1 MTTNPVRDIAI
12 GVAER
17 LALTPLTLSFTV
29 TRSYRPTV
37 TPEQLGAAAPDD
49 EPAPVVTVV
58 AKSRSSSQA
67 TRATIHDDVAVD
79 VGIQAWCLPDDVARA
94 DKLVGFVGEVV
105 DLLNSVPIAFDGGA
119 SVAIEVNTDP
129 IFDPEML
136 DRNNVFVS
144 VVTVTYKVRCR

>member
-1 MTTNPVRDIAI
+1 MTTNPVRDIAA

-17 LALTPLTLSFTV
+17 LALTPLSLAFTV
-29 TRSYRPTV
+29 TRSYRPSV
-37 TPEQLGAAAPDD
+37 TQEQLGATDPDAV
-49 EPAPVVTVV
+49 PAPVVSVV

-79 VGIQAWCLPDDVARA
+79 VGIQAWCLPDDVSRA
-94 DKLVGFVGEVV
+94 DKLLGFVGEVV
-105 DLLNSVPIAFDGGA
+105 DLLNTTPIAFDGG
-119 SVAIEVNTDP
+119 STTAIEVNTDP

-144 VVTVTYKVRCR
+144 VVSVTYKVRCR